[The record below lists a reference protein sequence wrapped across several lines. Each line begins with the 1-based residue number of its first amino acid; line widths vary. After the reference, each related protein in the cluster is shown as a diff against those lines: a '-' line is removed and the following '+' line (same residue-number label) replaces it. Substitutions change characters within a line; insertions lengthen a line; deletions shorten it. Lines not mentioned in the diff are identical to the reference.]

1 MQISKSLMTNI
12 VAILFI
18 AISFIMPPFL
28 YKHTLNTGLY
38 ALSGAL
44 TNWLAIYML
53 FERVPFLYGSGVIEE
68 NFEAFKSSIRKMV
81 MEQFFSQQNIQN
93 FLMNEEMKI
102 DLSPIVERADV
113 SPAFEAIKATVMES
127 KIGGMLSMFGGES
140 LMDSYKEPFEVK
152 LKAALISFV
161 RSQTFHENIQE
172 HLQQSSLQ
180 DDLICSIDNIVTK
193 RLDEL
198 TPQMI
203 KELVRTLIDEHLGWL
218 VVWGGVFGGL
228 IGFAASWIV

>member
-140 LMDSYKEPFEVK
+140 LIDSYKEPFEVK
-152 LKAALISFV
+152 LKAALISLV

-218 VVWGGVFGGL
+218 VAWGGVFGGL

>member
-12 VAILFI
+12 ISILLIGLAFI
-18 AISFIMPPFL
+18 LPSFLQKPI
-28 YKHTLNTGLY
+28 LNTGLY

-53 FERVPFLYGSGVIEE
+53 FEKVPFLYGSGVIEQ
-68 NFEAFKSSIRKMV
+68 NFEAFKKAIHKMI
-81 MEQFFSQQNIQN
+81 MEQFFSSQNIQN

-102 DLSPIVERADV
+102 DLSPMIESADI
-113 SPAFEAIKATVMES
+113 SPAFEAVKATVMES

-140 LMDSYKEPFEVK
+140 LLDSYKEPFNEK
-152 LKAALISFV
+152 LKAALISLV
-161 RSQTFHENIQE
+161 RSQKFHEDLQQ
-172 HLQQSSLQ
+172 HLQKSSLQ
-180 DDLICSIDNIVTK
+180 SDLIASIDNIVSK

-198 TPQMI
+198 SPKMI
-203 KELVRTLIDEHLGWL
+203 KELVQTLIKEHLGWL

>member
-1 MQISKSLMTNI
+1 MQISKSLITNI

-18 AISFIMPPFL
+18 AISFVMPPFL

-53 FERVPFLYGSGVIEE
+53 FERVPLLYGSGVIEE
-68 NFEAFKSSIRKMV
+68 NFEAFKSSIHKMV

-102 DLSPIVERADV
+102 DLSPMIERADL
-113 SPAFEAIKATVMES
+113 SPAFEAVKATVMES

-140 LMDSYKEPFEVK
+140 LIDSYKESFNEK
-152 LKAALISFV
+152 LKAALISLV
-161 RSQTFHENIQE
+161 KSQAFHENLQE
-172 HLQQSSLQ
+172 HLQKSSLQ
-180 DDLICSIDNIVTK
+180 DDLICSIDNIVSK

-203 KELVRTLIDEHLGWL
+203 KELVKTLIDEHLGWL

-228 IGFAASWIV
+228 IGFIASWIV